1 MARVTNPGWIP
12 RPVSDRE
19 LTVLRG
25 WLTADGEMARASLSE
40 QLAAEGD
47 ANGLGTLVYAGF
59 VIAARRRFTP
69 QWTRA
74 EVIAY
79 VARLR
84 AEMQAEDPGLVDPLT
99 AEDELRAALGDPV
112 TATHEAGFVAAAKL
126 FIMIDILVDLDLDA
140 RAMTD
145 LLGEIR
151 ASADHMLER
160 ISH

>member
-1 MARVTNPGWIP
+1 MA
-12 RPVSDRE
+12 
-19 LTVLRG
+19 VLRG
-25 WLTADGEMARASLSE
+25 WLTGDGELARESFGG
-40 QLAAEGD
+40 QLAAGD
-47 ANGLGTLVYAGF
+47 ANGLGMLIYAGF

-112 TATHEAGFVAAAKL
+112 TATHEAGFIAAAKL
-126 FIMIDILVDLDLDA
+126 FIMIDILVGLDLDDQ
-140 RAMTD
+140 AMTK

-151 ASADHMLER
+151 ASADHLLER
-160 ISH
+160 VGS